1 MNQASVKR
9 HLPRLIEHIRAGRV
23 DPKAIITHRIPLEEV
38 SDAYH
43 IFSSKLDNCIKA
55 VLVPP
60 RAGPLRQVVPAI
72 AATGKDAA

>member
-23 DPKAIITHRIPLEEV
+23 DPKGIITHRIPLEDV

-43 IFSSKLDNCIKA
+43 IFSGKLDHCIKTI
-55 VLVPP
+55 LVTPGA
-60 RAGPLRQVVPAI
+60 RQMQAGTQAI
-72 AATGKDAA
+72 AHAPMH